1 MPFTVCPAR
10 KRTHRF
16 RSASHGDIFV
26 IIVFDLGEYSHR
38 RFNALTGEWLVVSPH
53 RTKRPWQ
60 GQQEKPNKDI
70 PPRYDPKCYLCPTN
84 ERAGGNKNPDYKNT
98 FVFDNDFAALQ
109 PDAPDREIA
118 EGDLII
124 AKSERGI
131 CRVLCFSPDHS
142 LTLSRMQASDI
153 KVVVDEWAR
162 QYLDLGSKDFVSYVQ
177 IFENR
182 GEMMGASNPH
192 PHGQIWATQNLPN
205 EPLKEISQQRK
216 YFAEKHSCLL
226 CDYLK
231 LEHEKSERLVFE
243 NDHFTVLVPF
253 WAVWPFEVMI
263 LSKKH
268 RLSIDE
274 FSDGERSA
282 FADALRR
289 LTARYDNLFQTP
301 FPYSMGFHQ
310 RPTDGEEYPFVHFH
324 AHFYPP
330 LLRSATVRKFMVG
343 FELLGTPQRDITAES
358 AADRLRGLDEVHY
371 LDAEEN

>member
-1 MPFTVCPAR
+1 M
-10 KRTHRF
+10 
-16 RSASHGDIFV
+16 
-26 IIVFDLGEYSHR
+26 FDLGEYSHR
-38 RFNALTGEWLVVSPH
+38 RFDPLKREWILVSPH

-60 GQQEKPNKDI
+60 GQQEEPNTKI
-70 PPRYDPKCYLCPTN
+70 PPTYDPECYLCPTN
-84 ERAGGNKNPDYKNT
+84 ERAGGNKNPDYKHT

-109 PDAPDREIA
+109 TDVPAGKINSGSLIVA
-118 EGDLII
+118 E
-124 AKSERGI
+124 SERGI

-142 LTLSRMQASDI
+142 LTLARMKTDDI
-153 KVVVDEWAR
+153 KIVVDEWAD
-162 QYLDLGSKDFVSYVQ
+162 QYQDLGGRDFISYVQ

-192 PHGQIWATQNLPN
+192 PHCQIWATQSLPN
-205 EPLKEISQQRK
+205 DPTKEINSQRE
-216 YFAEKHSCLL
+216 YSDKHGICLL

-231 LEHEKSERLVFE
+231 LEREQAQRIVFE
-243 NDHFTVLVPF
+243 NESFMVLVPF

-263 LSKKH
+263 ISKEH

-274 FSDGERSA
+274 FSDAERTA

-289 LTARYDNLFQTP
+289 LTTRYDNLFQAP
-301 FPYSMGFHQ
+301 FPYSTGFHQ
-310 RPTDGEEYPFVHFH
+310 RPTDGGDYPFVHFH

-358 AADRLRGLDEVHY
+358 AAERLRALSEVHY
-371 LDAEEN
+371 LNA